1 MPLDT
6 AALTAAMAAQPTK
19 TIAGGSVNSGFT
31 VTLSLRFVNGKP
43 YVPADLLNALKV
55 QYGATKITSPVTALP
70 PATGQTAPLQ
80 LDVLP

>member
-1 MPLDT
+1 
-6 AALTAAMAAQPTK
+6 
-19 TIAGGSVNSGFT
+19 
-31 VTLSLRFVNGKP
+31 VNGKP